1 MRISRFSFFAA
12 LVSEP
17 KVSLEEPSFV
27 VEVETNSPS
36 NEQDG
41 ATPLGPGTKTDDP
54 TQEMSNEMVDPS
66 TSSNDG

>member
-17 KVSLEEPSFV
+17 KVSLEEPSFQ
-27 VEVETNSPS
+27 VETNSPS

-54 TQEMSNEMVDPS
+54 TQEISNEMVDPS